1 MYLRAKRTPPE
12 MTEAATW
19 SAGSSAMTPVP
30 YRVSSRVVENRDSAT
45 LRLEP
50 VREPLPAPSPGEFM
64 MMYAF
69 GIGEIA
75 ISVSGVPTIV
85 DETITHTIRS
95 VGAVSRALH
104 DAQPG
109 TVIGMRGPFGTNWGL
124 ADAVGRD
131 LVIVAGGVGL
141 APLRP
146 VVLGALA
153 DRDRYGRVTL
163 IAGARSRDDF
173 LFAEEL
179 QDWARGDAVDVHLTV
194 DVPVQGWPG
203 EVGFVT
209 EPLRRVPL
217 RPDNTTA
224 FLCGPEPMMFNGAA
238 ELMRKGMATSD
249 IRVSLERNMQCGIGW
264 CGHCQLGPLLL
275 CRDGAVVGYDV
286 AEPLL
291 QVKEL

>member
-1 MYLRAKRTPPE
+1 
-12 MTEAATW
+12 MTDTATW
-19 SAGSSAMTPVP
+19 PQTRSAMSPAP
-30 YRVSSRVVENRDSAT
+30 YRVHSRVAENRDSST
-45 LRLEP
+45 LRLLP
-50 VREPLPAPSPGEFM
+50 VGEPLPAPQPGEFM

-75 ISVSGVPTIV
+75 ISVSGVPTV
-85 DETITHTIRS
+85 GDDTITHTIRS

-109 TVIGMRGPFGTNWGL
+109 TLIGMRGPFGTSWDIAG
-124 ADAVGRD
+124 AVGRD

-146 VVLGALA
+146 VVLAALA
-153 DRDRYGRVTL
+153 DRDSYGRVTL

-173 LFAEEL
+173 LFDEEL
-179 QDWARGDAVDVHLTV
+179 QSWVSDGSIEVHRTV

-209 EPLRRVPL
+209 EPLRKMPL
-217 RPDNTTA
+217 QPARTTA
-224 FLCGPEPMMFNGAA
+224 FLCGPEPMMRNGAN
-238 ELMRKGMATSD
+238 ELLRKGTSHRD

-275 CRDGAVVGYDV
+275 CRDGPVVGYDI

>member
-1 MYLRAKRTPPE
+1 
-12 MTEAATW
+12 MTEAAIW
-19 SAGSSAMTPVP
+19 PSLSSAMTPVP
-30 YRVSSRVVENRDSAT
+30 YRVRSRVTENRDSAT
-45 LRLEP
+45 LCLEP
-50 VREPLPAPSPGEFM
+50 VGEPLPTPQPGEFM
-64 MMYAF
+64 MLYAF
-69 GIGEIA
+69 GIGEVA
-75 ISVSGVPTIV
+75 ISVSGDPTTTDGTV
-85 DETITHTIRS
+85 MHTIRT

-109 TVIGMRGPFGTNWGL
+109 TVIGMRGPLGTNWGL
-124 ADAVGRD
+124 ADAAGRD
-131 LVIVAGGVGL
+131 VVIVAGGVGL

-146 VVLGALA
+146 VVLGVLA
-153 DRDRYGRVTL
+153 DRDRYGRVAL

-173 LFAEEL
+173 LFSAEL
-179 QDWARGDAVDVHLTV
+179 ADWARGASIEVHVTV

-209 EPLRRVPL
+209 EPLRRLRL
-217 RPDNTTA
+217 RPDDTTA
-224 FLCGPEPMMFNGAA
+224 LLCGPELMMRNGAR
-238 ELMRKGMATSD
+238 ELLRKGVAASD

-275 CRDGAVVGYDV
+275 CRDGPVVTYDV

>member
-1 MYLRAKRTPPE
+1 
-12 MTEAATW
+12 MTETATW
-19 SAGSSAMTPVP
+19 AAAPSAMSPVP
-30 YRVSSRVVENRDSAT
+30 YRLDSTVAENRDSAT
-45 LRLEP
+45 LRLAP
-50 VREPLPAPSPGEFM
+50 VREPLNAPQPGEFM

-69 GIGEIA
+69 GVGEIA
-75 ISVSGVPTIV
+75 ISVSGVPTV
-85 DETITHTIRS
+85 SDAAITHTIRS
-95 VGAVSRALH
+95 VGAVSRTLH
-104 DAQPG
+104 DAQRG

-124 ADAVGRD
+124 AEAVGRD

-153 DRDRYGRVTL
+153 ERNRFGRVTL

-173 LFAEEL
+173 LFGEEL
-179 QDWARGDAVDVHLTV
+179 QDWAQDGSLDVHLTV

-217 RPDNTTA
+217 RSDRTTA
-224 FLCGPEPMMFNGAA
+224 FLCGPEPMMRNGAN
-238 ELMRKGMATSD
+238 ELIRKGLQPSD
-249 IRVSLERNMQCGIGW
+249 IRLSLERNMQCGIGW

-275 CRDGAVVGYDV
+275 CRDGPVVGYDV

-291 QVKEL
+291 RVKEL

>member
-1 MYLRAKRTPPE
+1 MA
-12 MTEAATW
+12 EAA
-19 SAGSSAMTPVP
+19 SGAMAPVP
-30 YRVSSRVVENRDSAT
+30 YRVRSRVVENRDSAT
-45 LRLEP
+45 LCLEP
-50 VREPLPAPSPGEFM
+50 VGRSLQAPLPGEFM

-69 GIGEIA
+69 GIGEVA
-75 ISVSGVPTIV
+75 ISVSGCPT
-85 DETITHTIRS
+85 ETDGAVTHTIRS
-95 VGAVSRALH
+95 VGAISRALH

-109 TVIGMRGPFGTNWGL
+109 TVIGMRGPLGTDWGL
-124 ADAVGRD
+124 EKAAGRD

-163 IAGARSRDDF
+163 IAGARTRDDF
-173 LFAEEL
+173 LFSDEL
-179 QDWARGDAVDVHLTV
+179 AGWEQDGALEVHVTV

-209 EPLRRVPL
+209 EPLRRLSL
-217 RPDNTTA
+217 RAENTTA
-224 FLCGPEPMMFNGAA
+224 FLCGPESMMSNGAL
-238 ELMRKGMATSD
+238 ELLRKGMSGHD

-275 CRDGAVVGYDV
+275 CRDGPVVTYEV

-291 QVKEL
+291 RVKEL

>member
-1 MYLRAKRTPPE
+1 
-12 MTEAATW
+12 MTDTATW
-19 SAGSSAMTPVP
+19 PDAPSAMSPVP
-30 YRVSSRVVENRDSAT
+30 YRVRTRVTENGDSAT
-45 LRLEP
+45 LCLEP
-50 VREPLPAPSPGEFM
+50 VRERLPTPQPGEFM

-69 GIGEIA
+69 GIGEVA
-75 ISVSGVPTIV
+75 ISVSGDPTV
-85 DETITHTIRS
+85 TDGTITHTIRS

-109 TVIGMRGPFGTNWGL
+109 TVIGMRGPFGTDWGL

-153 DRDRYGRVTL
+153 RRDLYGRVTL

-173 LFAEEL
+173 LFGEEL
-179 QDWARGDAVDVHLTV
+179 GEWARGGPIDVHLTV

-217 RPDNTTA
+217 RPDRTTA
-224 FLCGPEPMMFNGAA
+224 FLCGPEPMMRNGAN
-238 ELMRKGMATSD
+238 ELLRKGMAATN

-275 CRDGAVVGYDV
+275 CRDGPVVGYDA

-291 QVKEL
+291 RVKEL

>member
-1 MYLRAKRTPPE
+1 
-12 MTEAATW
+12 MTDTATW
-19 SAGSSAMTPVP
+19 PVPAPSAMTPVP
-30 YRVSSRVVENRDSAT
+30 YRVRSRVSENRDSST
-45 LRLEP
+45 LQLEP
-50 VREPLPAPSPGEFM
+50 VGESLPAPRPGEFM

-75 ISVSGVPTIV
+75 ISVSGVPSGS
-85 DETITHTIRS
+85 DSTITHTIRS

-109 TVIGMRGPFGTNWGL
+109 SVIGMRGPFGTNWGL
-124 ADAVGRD
+124 AEAAGRD

-146 VVLGALA
+146 VVLGTLA
-153 DRDRYGRVTL
+153 HRDSYGTVTL
-163 IAGARSRDDF
+163 IAGARSRDAF

-179 QDWARGDAVDVHLTV
+179 QSWILRDDIDVHMTV

-209 EPLRRVPL
+209 EPLRRLAL
-217 RPDNTTA
+217 RPRNTTA
-224 FLCGPEPMMFNGAA
+224 FLCGPEPMMRNGAN
-238 ELMRKGMATSD
+238 ELLRKGVAASD

-275 CRDGAVVGYDV
+275 CRDGPVVGYD
-286 AEPLL
+286 AAAPLL
-291 QVKEL
+291 AVKEL

>member
-1 MYLRAKRTPPE
+1 
-12 MTEAATW
+12 MTDTATW
-19 SAGSSAMTPVP
+19 PATASAMTPVP
-30 YRVSSRVVENRDSAT
+30 YRVRSRVAENRDSAT

-50 VREPLPAPSPGEFM
+50 VREPLSAPQPGEFM

-75 ISVSGVPTIV
+75 IPVSGVPTAT
-85 DETITHTIRS
+85 DETITHTIRN

-109 TVIGMRGPFGTNWGL
+109 TVIGMRGPFGTEWGL

-131 LVIVAGGVGL
+131 LVIVAGGGGL

-153 DRDRYGRVTL
+153 QRDRFGRVTL
-163 IAGARSRDDF
+163 IAGARARDDF

-179 QDWARGDAVDVHLTV
+179 GGWSRDGAVDVHVTV

-203 EVGFVT
+203 EVGFGT
-209 EPLRRVPL
+209 EPPGRLPL
-217 RPDNTTA
+217 RPDRTTG
-224 FLCGPEPMMFNGAA
+224 FLCGPESMMRNGAT
-238 ELMRKGMATSD
+238 ELLRKGMAAND

-264 CGHCQLGPLLL
+264 CGHCQLGRLLL
-275 CRDGAVVGYDV
+275 CRDGPVVGYDV

-291 QVKEL
+291 RVKEL

>member
-1 MYLRAKRTPPE
+1 
-12 MTEAATW
+12 
-19 SAGSSAMTPVP
+19 
-30 YRVSSRVVENRDSAT
+30 
-45 LRLEP
+45 
-50 VREPLPAPSPGEFM
+50 M

-69 GIGEIA
+69 GIGEVA
-75 ISVSGVPTIV
+75 ISVSGVPTGT
-85 DETITHTIRS
+85 DDTITHTIRS

-104 DAQPG
+104 DAQAG
-109 TVIGMRGPFGTNWGL
+109 TVIGMRGPFGTNWEL
-124 ADAVGRD
+124 AEAAGRD

-153 DRDRYGRVTL
+153 DRDRFGRVTL

-173 LFAEEL
+173 LFSEEL
-179 QDWARGDAVDVHLTV
+179 QRWTHRDNIDVHLTV
-194 DVPVQGWPG
+194 DVPVQGWSG

-209 EPLRRVPL
+209 EPLRRLPL

-224 FLCGPEPMMFNGAA
+224 FLCGPEPMMRNGAR
-238 ELMRKGMATSD
+238 ELLRKGMAASD

-275 CRDGAVVGYDV
+275 CRDGPVVGYDV

-291 QVKEL
+291 AVKEL

>member
-1 MYLRAKRTPPE
+1 MA
-12 MTEAATW
+12 
-19 SAGSSAMTPVP
+19 PVP
-30 YRVSSRVVENRDSAT
+30 YRVRSRVTENRDSAT
-45 LRLEP
+45 LCLEP
-50 VREPLPAPSPGEFM
+50 VGEPLLTPEPGEFM
-64 MMYAF
+64 MLYAF
-69 GIGEIA
+69 GVGEVA
-75 ISVSGVPTIV
+75 ISVSGDPTTTDGTV
-85 DETITHTIRS
+85 THTIRT

-109 TVIGMRGPFGTNWGL
+109 TVIGVRGPLGTSWGL

-153 DRDRYGRVTL
+153 DRERYGRVTL

-173 LFAEEL
+173 LFNEEL
-179 QDWARGDAVDVHLTV
+179 VGWARGGSIEVHVTV

-209 EPLRRVPL
+209 EPLRRLPL
-217 RPDNTTA
+217 RPDRSTA
-224 FLCGPEPMMFNGAA
+224 FLCGPEPMMRNAA
-238 ELMRKGMATSD
+238 HELLRKGMAASD

-275 CRDGAVVGYDV
+275 CRDGPVVGYDI
-286 AEPLL
+286 ASPLL
-291 QVKEL
+291 RVKEL

>member
-1 MYLRAKRTPPE
+1 MWPVGA
-12 MTEAATW
+12 
-19 SAGSSAMTPVP
+19 SAMAPVP
-30 YRVSSRVVENRDSAT
+30 YRVLSRVDENRDSAT

-50 VREPLPAPSPGEFM
+50 LREALSAPKPGEFM

-75 ISVSGVPTIV
+75 ISVSGVPTADGEAIS
-85 DETITHTIRS
+85 HTIRS

-104 DAQPG
+104 GAQPG
-109 TVIGMRGPFGTNWGL
+109 AVIGMRGPFGTSWGL
-124 ADAVGRD
+124 TEAAGRD

-146 VVLGALA
+146 VVQGALENHA
-153 DRDRYGRVTL
+153 SYGRVTL

-173 LFAEEL
+173 LFTEEL
-179 QDWARGDAVDVHLTV
+179 ADWKATGLINVHLTV

-209 EPLRRVPL
+209 EPLQRMPL
-217 RPDNTTA
+217 RPGHTTA
-224 FLCGPEPMMFNGAA
+224 FLCGPEPMMRNSA
-238 ELMRKGMATSD
+238 EVLRRKGVAASD

-275 CRDGAVVGYDV
+275 CRDGPVVGYDA

-291 QVKEL
+291 RVKEL

>member
-1 MYLRAKRTPPE
+1 
-12 MTEAATW
+12 MTDTATW
-19 SAGSSAMTPVP
+19 PTPSSAMSPVP
-30 YRVSSRVVENRDSAT
+30 YRVRSRVAENRDSST
-45 LRLEP
+45 LQLEP
-50 VREPLPAPSPGEFM
+50 VGEPLPAPLPGEFM
-64 MMYAF
+64 MMYVF
-69 GIGEIA
+69 GIGEVA
-75 ISVSGVPTIV
+75 ISVSGVPTGT
-85 DETITHTIRS
+85 ETAITHTIRS

-104 DAQPG
+104 DAHPG
-109 TVIGMRGPFGTNWGL
+109 AVIGMRGPFGTNWEL
-124 ADAVGRD
+124 AEAAGRD

-153 DRDRYGRVTL
+153 DRDTYGRVTL

-179 QDWARGDAVDVHLTV
+179 QDWARAGSIDVHLTV

-209 EPLRRVPL
+209 EPLRRLPL
-217 RPDNTTA
+217 RPANTTA
-224 FLCGPEPMMFNGAA
+224 FLCGPEPMMRNGAL
-238 ELMRKGMATSD
+238 ELMRKGLAAQD

-275 CRDGAVVGYDV
+275 CRDGPVVSYDA

-291 QVKEL
+291 TVKEL